1 MKLIS
6 KGKVVLTIYLFFN
19 NSRDKLIFQKNH
31 LNNYE

>member
-19 NSRDKLIFQKNH
+19 NSSDKLIFQKKSS
-31 LNNYE
+31 